1 MLMAKRLGNEVG
13 IRNFESNLTRTP
25 WAKKMRINSSFL
37 SNRVLYLVSGFM
49 ASNY

>member
-1 MLMAKRLGNEVG
+1 MLVANRGNELG

-37 SNRVLYLVSGFM
+37 SNRVVYLESGFI